1 MSAWGGDPAQT
12 QLHRS
17 HLSRPGQTRSIKIT
31 LGRPGHPGT
40 PPLSSI
46 TRCCHQWPGS
56 HVSRVSGPETLG
68 FNYCCTIGATRSNRF
83 LQLLV
88 KHSAQHGLQGQE
100 TANKQT
106 YFFFSPVITPPC
118 LQPAVRLHPSNV
130 KSALALARTHDI
142 RLHLIRSSRP
152 SHSSRFLA
160 KHLSI
165 NNTGNSG
172 RSVVNI

>member
-31 LGRPGHPGT
+31 LGRPGHPAT
-40 PPLSSI
+40 LLYHSLLPPVAGL
-46 TRCCHQWPGS
+46 
-56 HVSRVSGPETLG
+56 SRVQSVGARNSC

>member
-31 LGRPGHPGT
+31 LGRPGHPAT
-40 PPLSSI
+40 LLYHSLLPPVA
-46 TRCCHQWPGS
+46 GS

-106 YFFFSPVITPPC
+106 SFFFSAVFAACCPPPSIKRKERPGPGPDTRHQTPSDQELPAQPLIT
-118 LQPAVRLHPSNV
+118 
-130 KSALALARTHDI
+130 I
-142 RLHLIRSSRP
+142 SRQT
-152 SHSSRFLA
+152 L
-160 KHLSI
+160 
-165 NNTGNSG
+165 
-172 RSVVNI
+172 VN

>member
-1 MSAWGGDPAQT
+1 MSAWGSASSDTAT
-12 QLHRS
+12 QITFVPPGADKEYKDHI
-17 HLSRPGQTRSIKIT
+17 RPPRA
-31 LGRPGHPGT
+31 PGHSAT
-40 PPLSSI
+40 LLYHSLLPPVA
-46 TRCCHQWPGS
+46 GS

-106 YFFFSPVITPPC
+106 SFFFSPVITPPC

-152 SHSSRFLA
+152 SH
-160 KHLSI
+160 
-165 NNTGNSG
+165 
-172 RSVVNI
+172 

>member
-31 LGRPGHPGT
+31 LGRPGHSAT
-40 PPLSSI
+40 LLYHSLLPPVA
-46 TRCCHQWPGS
+46 GS

-106 YFFFSPVITPPC
+106 SFFFSAVFAACCPPPSIKRKERPGPGPDTRHQTPSDQELPAQPLIT
-118 LQPAVRLHPSNV
+118 
-130 KSALALARTHDI
+130 I
-142 RLHLIRSSRP
+142 SRQT
-152 SHSSRFLA
+152 L
-160 KHLSI
+160 
-165 NNTGNSG
+165 
-172 RSVVNI
+172 VN

>member
-31 LGRPGHPGT
+31 LGRPGHSAT

-68 FNYCCTIGATRSNRF
+68 FNYCCTIGATRSNIF

-106 YFFFSPVITPPC
+106 SFFFSAVFAACCPPPSIKRKERPGPGPDTRHQTPSDQELPAQPLIT
-118 LQPAVRLHPSNV
+118 
-130 KSALALARTHDI
+130 I
-142 RLHLIRSSRP
+142 SRQT
-152 SHSSRFLA
+152 L
-160 KHLSI
+160 
-165 NNTGNSG
+165 
-172 RSVVNI
+172 VN